1 MKMVPY
7 DTEKLHHYKPT
18 KNYRLFE
25 EFLNGDADCV
35 QLVDHGH
42 TSAKK
47 LPVISYGLVAVVR
60 DQRRESRYP
69 WRGRISGEDET
80 VN

>member
-1 MKMVPY
+1 MVPY
-7 DTEKLHHYKPT
+7 DTEKLRHYKPT

-42 TSAKK
+42 SNAKSCQTSLTGSLRWFGIKGVK
-47 LPVISYGLVAVVR
+47 VVIR
-60 DQRRESRYP
+60 
-69 WRGRISGEDET
+69 GEDVFLVKT
-80 VN
+80 KL